1 MNGLNYEELSNNG
14 FHFTRHTATGV
25 KNDRKKN
32 QLVYQLVSLSK
43 QENILAWNPV
53 QIINPLLILL
63 HMTLV

>member
-43 QENILAWNPV
+43 QENILA
-53 QIINPLLILL
+53 
-63 HMTLV
+63 